1 MDDPEGVV
9 GAEGG
14 TSVDDA
20 AMWHVTLT
28 VAGEGVEPSVIRTAL
43 EQLSHEHPFLLN
55 GRYAADRA
63 EVSYWEEAVDV
74 ADAAI
79 LALRLWET
87 HRASA
92 GLPAWDVVGLEV
104 VDRGTF
110 QRRGHAGEL
119 AVRLVPAG
127 AVRPF

>member
-1 MDDPEGVV
+1 MEDP
-9 GAEGG
+9 APT
-14 TSVDDA
+14 TSA
-20 AMWHVTLT
+20 PMWHVTLT
-28 VAGEGVEPSVIRTAL
+28 VAGEEVDPAEIRAGL
-43 EQLSHEHPFLLN
+43 ERLSHEHPFLLN
-55 GRYAADRA
+55 GRYASDRA

-87 HRASA
+87 HRTTA
-92 GLPAWDVVGLEV
+92 GLPEWDVVGLEV
-104 VDRGTF
+104 VDQGTF

-119 AVRLVPAG
+119 TVRLAPAG

>member
-1 MDDPEGVV
+1 MDEPEGVDV
-9 GAEGG
+9 GIGG
-14 TSVDDA
+14 ADA

-28 VAGEGVEPSVIRTAL
+28 VAGEDVEPPVIRAAL
-43 EQLSHEHPFLLN
+43 ERLSHEHPFLLN

-63 EVSYWEEAVDV
+63 EVSYWEEAIDV

-79 LALRLWET
+79 IALRLWET
-87 HRASA
+87 HRDSA
-92 GLPAWDVVGLEV
+92 GLPEWDVVGLEV

>member
-1 MDDPEGVV
+1 VDEPD
-9 GAEGG
+9 GARDGDV
-14 TSVDDA
+14 TDA

-28 VAGEGVEPSVIRTAL
+28 VAGDGVEPSVIRAAL
-43 EQLSHEHPFLLN
+43 ERLSHEHPFLLN

-63 EVSYWEEAVDV
+63 EVSYWEEAIDV

-92 GLPAWDVVGLEV
+92 GLPEWDIVGLEV